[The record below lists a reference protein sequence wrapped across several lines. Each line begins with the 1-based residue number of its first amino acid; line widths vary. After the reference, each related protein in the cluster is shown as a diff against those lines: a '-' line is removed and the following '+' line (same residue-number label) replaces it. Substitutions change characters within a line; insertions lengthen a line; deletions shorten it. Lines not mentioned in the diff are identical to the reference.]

1 MPNKGSSTYKF
12 TRDELQQFAI
22 AGVRDRVRDIEK
34 ELHRMQ
40 REFPAVFITDA
51 PLVLLAPEKRTD
63 GKSWPLVPS
72 KHAERNQKIAKSWT
86 PSRRKRAA
94 VLMKKTRA
102 KMERTKRAKK
112 STSKVWEQMHAALLA
127 APDHRATS
135 KELQQ
140 AIGTNSVAI
149 CNSAAQ
155 HDDLFK
161 RESPG
166 VYVLTAAGK
175 KTSENGAHA

>member
-22 AGVRDRVRDIEK
+22 AGVRDRVRAIEK

-63 GKSWPLVPS
+63 GKSWPLAP
-72 KHAERNQKIAKSWT
+72 AETAKREKMKAAWT
-86 PSRRKRAA
+86 PARRKRAA
-94 VLMKKTRA
+94 ALLKKRRP
-102 KMERTKRAKK
+102 KMQRR
-112 STSKVWEQMHAALLA
+112 STQKHDDGSKVWERMHAALLA

>member
-40 REFPAVFITDA
+40 REFPSIFITDA

-63 GKSWPLVPS
+63 GKSWPLV
-72 KHAERNQKIAKSWT
+72 KADHTARNQKIAATWT
-86 PSRRKRAA
+86 PARRRKAA
-94 VLMKKTRA
+94 KMMKKTRA
-102 KMERTKRAKK
+102 KMERAKK
-112 STSKVWEQMHAALLA
+112 NDGSKVWQQMQAALLA
-127 APDHRATS
+127 APDQRATS

-140 AIGTNSVAI
+140 AIGTNSVGIA
-149 CNSAAQ
+149 NSAKQ

-161 RESPG
+161 RVEQG
-166 VYVLTAAGK
+166 VYTLTAKGK
-175 KTSENGAHA
+175 SSENGATA